1 LHFFELFRASTLI
14 ILSFL
19 LVVFSTQSYAQ
30 QSAPGTAE
38 EIHKDWK
45 VKCVTNVQNGNPVR
59 QCYLSQALFVTKT
72 KQKIFE
78 MLIEAL
84 GNKNLSPGAIILTLG
99 ILLAKGVTVSVSG
112 QKPFAL
118 GIRTCNAGGCISK
131 FSFDT
136 NMINV
141 FKAAGKASFQMVDA
155 GSGKPINL
163 TLSLAGFSAAHA
175 RLVDLVPKQ

>member
-1 LHFFELFRASTLI
+1 LQFFEFLRVITLVFS
-14 ILSFL
+14 SFL
-19 LVVFSTQSYAQ
+19 MVAFSTPSYAQ
-30 QSAPGTAE
+30 QTAPSTAE
-38 EIHKDWK
+38 ETYKDWK
-45 VKCVTNVQNGNPVR
+45 VKCVTTVQNGNPVR

-78 MLIEAL
+78 MLIEAP
-84 GNKNLSPGAIILTLG
+84 GNKNLSPGAIILPLG

-118 GIRTCNAGGCISK
+118 GIRTCNAGGCISR

-141 FKAAGKASFQMVDA
+141 FKGAGKASFHMVDA

-163 TLSLAGFSAAHA
+163 TLSLAGFSAVHT